1 MTETKPN
8 VAELLVESG
17 ATAAEIHDVAPH
29 LSIHALRYMRRKR
42 GESGN
47 VHAQALAAALRKLA
61 KRHRSAAAKYERAAV
76 QLRRPEAPPPTVE
89 DVVRGLGVPPLT
101 LQRANPEHLNVWTLH
116 SILRAG
122 KGKIAGD
129 AHMVAVADA
138 LDVLAEDARQRAERC
153 ETAAASI
160 AKHYPPTSLVARPE
174 PPKGD
179 STAHMVWM
187 KDQGKKLEEIGVA
200 HGLSRQAVHQR
211 LNTYERQTGTKLKSL
226 GKG

>member
-1 MTETKPN
+1 MAESKPN

-17 ATAAEIHDVAPH
+17 ASAAEIHDVAPH

-61 KRHRSAAAKYERAAV
+61 KRHRSDAAKYERAAI

-89 DVVRGLGVPPLT
+89 DVVRRLGVPPLT

-116 SILRAG
+116 SILRPG

-138 LDVLAEDARQRAERC
+138 LDTLAETARQRAERH
-153 ETAAASI
+153 ETSARSI
-160 AKHYPPTSLVARPE
+160 AKHYPPASRVAPPE
-174 PPKGD
+174 PPK
-179 STAHMVWM
+179 SETTAHMVWM
-187 KDQGKKLEEIGVA
+187 KEQGKKLEEIGEA

-211 LNTYERQTGTKLKSL
+211 LNTYERQTGNKVRRF
-226 GKG
+226 GRG